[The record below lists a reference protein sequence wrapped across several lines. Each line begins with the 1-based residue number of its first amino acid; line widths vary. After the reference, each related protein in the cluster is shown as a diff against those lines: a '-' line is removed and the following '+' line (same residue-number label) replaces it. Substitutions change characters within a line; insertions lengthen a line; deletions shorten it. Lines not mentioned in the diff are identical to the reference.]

1 MVDAPGQAGQQR
13 GGVQLT
19 TLTAHAGFP
28 INAAILGLQI
38 QEVGQQPLGKLW
50 GGGQDQA
57 GQVVSLQRGLPI
69 PQVAVIAA
77 VAAQRV
83 TLVGQAVGDKGGA
96 LQAAQGVQE
105 QAQGNFLRQAKS
117 GIPIG
122 VAGVDL
128 EHAGIGQ
135 LDAGA
140 FGIQVAHSQ
149 GQDCLKRGCA
159 FGLSFG
165 ILVGRQHPGQ
175 LAAFTGIENK
185 WQHQRRVWAAAGLGA
200 AGHEEYG
207 RQVAGRA
214 GQHDR

>member
-38 QEVGQQPLGKLW
+38 QEVGQQTLGKLW
-50 GGGQDQA
+50 GRRQDQA
-57 GQVVSLQRGLPI
+57 GQVVSLQRGLTI

-77 VAAQRV
+77 IPAQRV

-140 FGIQVAHSQ
+140 FGIKVAHRQ
-149 GQDCLKRGCA
+149 G
-159 FGLSFG
+159 
-165 ILVGRQHPGQ
+165 
-175 LAAFTGIENK
+175 
-185 WQHQRRVWAAAGLGA
+185 
-200 AGHEEYG
+200 
-207 RQVAGRA
+207 
-214 GQHDR
+214 